1 MLIVTSGPGGT
12 NTITPMQD
20 ALMDGTPL
28 VVLTGQVPRIMQ
40 VRAHHGTHVDPR
52 VPRKKGVFDTTT
64 PWLYCG
70 TL

>member
-1 MLIVTSGPGGT
+1 MGRYGADLTFLRPFFTFRPGGT

-40 VRAHHGTHVDPR
+40 VR
-52 VPRKKGVFDTTT
+52 
-64 PWLYCG
+64 
-70 TL
+70 